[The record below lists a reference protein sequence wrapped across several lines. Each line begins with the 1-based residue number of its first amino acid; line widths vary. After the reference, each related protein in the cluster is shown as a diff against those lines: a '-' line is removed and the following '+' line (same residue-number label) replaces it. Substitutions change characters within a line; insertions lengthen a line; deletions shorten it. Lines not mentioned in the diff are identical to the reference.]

1 MDNVGKV
8 VSKKEVTETLVR
20 NIASDQEEFKS
31 SISILKHGQKTRLME
46 AMALYPLVDTEFDQS
61 EPDLRVAMTVWK
73 RINDSLVALG
83 TEAAIEGIINGFAKN
98 QRANISAREP
108 KALKMLAGE
117 LLDYGESQIE
127 TAENA
132 GELVELV
139 DADDNEEADQA

>member
-98 QRANISAREP
+98 QQQN
-108 KALKMLAGE
+108 
-117 LLDYGESQIE
+117 
-127 TAENA
+127 
-132 GELVELV
+132 
-139 DADDNEEADQA
+139 EADGLTEGVVNVETEG